1 MASRERGLKLN
12 LEKSMVMLIN
22 KNNNKEDFKIT
33 LEEETVEILKEFKFL
48 DSLTT
53 NNYDDT
59 KEIRRII
66 AIVKISTVSL
76 TKTWKDRSISKKTKI
91 RLLRSIVFPIA
102 KYDSE
107 CWTMERVTEL
117 EYSHLNC
124 RHTVHC

>member
-22 KNNNKEDFKIT
+22 KSNNEEDFKIT
-33 LEEETVEILKEFKFL
+33 LGEETVEILKEFKFL

-66 AIVKISTVSL
+66 AIVKNSTVSL

-124 RHTVHC
+124 RHTGDC